1 LRKLASIVAG
11 RRTKWVVLVLWII
24 AVAAMS
30 PLGSKLSDE
39 TQDDT
44 VSFLPESAEST
55 EVVRI
60 LDDQFAAGETT
71 QGLLVY
77 EDKNGLDAEDR
88 QRIRDDSENIQIAG
102 RDEVPLTEPPQVPF
116 QPGSPPNL
124 VSQNGEV
131 AYTVLTVP
139 TNFDESGG
147 WGKNVRDIVEEDP
160 VPGLKVLL
168 TGDLGF
174 GADAEEVFGEID
186 TKLLGATVI
195 LVLVLLGAI
204 YRAALVA
211 LSPLIVVFFAYTIAQ
226 AFIYLL
232 AKGGA
237 TVSSNS
243 TSILI
248 VLLFGVGTDYCL
260 LLVSRYRE
268 ELRTVEDKHDA
279 MARALRRSGPAIL
292 ASGLTVSLA
301 MLVLVLADAQNTATL
316 GPVAAI
322 GVACAFTAGLT
333 LLPALLTIFGR
344 VGFWPRRRLVEYDPE
359 HHIRVRRGLWRRF
372 GDNVLERPTQAL
384 AVTVIVF
391 AASAFGLLAWNVS
404 YSTTTFFKER
414 VDSVEG
420 FQVLERAFP
429 AGTLA
434 PMTVL
439 VTNENAAVTQ
449 ADISAAVRELQGVK
463 GVASATPTGLTSQDG
478 TTASI
483 DVVLENDP
491 LESSSLDLVPTIRDA
506 VRDVAPGVTALVG
519 GSTAINYDFDQAV
532 ERDLRLIAPLALLV
546 IFIILAVLLRALV
559 APLVLIASVILSFLA
574 TVGLSILFIR
584 YVVGDAGLDASIPT
598 FAFIFLVS
606 LGIDYTIFLMARV
619 REEARAHGTR
629 EGMLRALTATGPVIT
644 SAGIILAG
652 TFSVLMTLPVTFTF
666 DLGFMVALGI
676 LLDTFIVRTIMVP
689 AAVELIGDKVWWP
702 STAKAGGALR
712 EETGEH
718 PVPEPAEAG

>member
-1 LRKLASIVAG
+1 MV
-11 RRTKWVVLVLWII
+11 VLWII
-24 AVAAMS
+24 AVAALS
-30 PLGSKLSDE
+30 PLGSKLQDE
-39 TQDDT
+39 TTDDT
-44 VSFLPESAEST
+44 TSFLPESAEST
-55 EVVRI
+55 EVVKK
-60 LDDQFAAGETT
+60 LDSDFAAGETT
-71 QGLLVY
+71 QGLIVY
-77 EDKNGLDAEDR
+77 ENKDGLTDADKQKIRDDAED
-88 QRIRDDSENIQIAG
+88 IQIAG
-102 RDEVPLTEPPQVPF
+102 ADEVPLTENPQVPF
-116 QPGSPPNL
+116 QPGAPPGL
-124 VSQNGEV
+124 VSENGEV

-139 TNFDESGG
+139 TDFEESGD
-147 WGKNVRDIVEEDP
+147 WGKNVRDIVEEEP
-160 VPGLKVLL
+160 VEGLRVLL

-204 YRAALVA
+204 YRSVLVA
-211 LSPLIVVFFAYTIAQ
+211 LTPLIVVFFAYTIAQ

-268 ELRTVEDKHDA
+268 ELRRFEDKHEA
-279 MARALRRSGPAIL
+279 MEHALARSGPAIL
-292 ASGLTVSLA
+292 ASGLTVTLA
-301 MLVLVLADAQNTATL
+301 MLVLVLADSQNTATL

-322 GVACAFTAGLT
+322 GVACAFIAGLT

-344 VGFWPRRRLVEYDPE
+344 RGFWPRRRTVEYDPAHATE
-359 HHIRVRRGLWRRF
+359 VRQGLRRRF
-372 GDNVLERPTQAL
+372 GDRVLARPTQAL
-384 AVTVIVF
+384 VVTVIIFV
-391 AASAFGLLAWNVS
+391 AGALGILAWKVD
-404 YSTTTFFKER
+404 YSTTTFFKKS

-420 FQVLERAFP
+420 FEVLGEAFP

-439 VTNENAAVTQ
+439 VTNESGPVSQ
-449 ADISAAVRELQGVK
+449 ADVSAAVQKLEAVP
-463 GVASATPTGLTSQDG
+463 GVASATPQGTGCVPDDDEDG
-478 TTASI
+478 CSRDDMTASI
-483 DVVLENDP
+483 DVVLEDDP
-491 LESSSLDLVPTIRDA
+491 LKSSSLDLVPDIRDA
-506 VRDVAPGVTALVG
+506 VKDVAPGVTAIVG
-519 GSTAINYDFDQAV
+519 GSTAINYDFDKAV
-532 ERDLRLIAPLALLV
+532 ESDFRLIAPVALLV
-546 IFIILAVLLRALV
+546 IAIILAILLRALV

-574 TVGLSILFIR
+574 TLGISILFIR

-619 REEARAHGTR
+619 REEARQHGTR
-629 EGMLRALTATGPVIT
+629 EGMLRALSATGPVIT

-689 AAVELIGDKVWWP
+689 AAVELIGDKIWWP
-702 STAKAGGALR
+702 STAEAGGALR

-718 PVPEPAEAG
+718 PVPDPSRP